1 MQNLPIQF
9 TQTPPVK
16 NGGADAVSKIDP
28 VSPASNQSFQNMLS
42 KQVQLK
48 QANTKQPV
56 QPPAQQKPAVQSK
69 PVPQQ
74 AAPSNTDAAAQKSKA
89 DSKAAEQAK
98 DAEGKPA
105 VADTA
110 EIRSKIASDVDALS
124 AKALGKEKESELSS
138 EGAAST
144 VVDPALAG
152 QLGVPVP
159 VVNTAVGGTPVQTDG
174 DAATQKVASP
184 LDTALNNALSQGK
197 GTAADGAAKLEDAS
211 PDMKNAKDNT
221 KAENSKL
228 SAGLSADNS
237 RWLDSVMANA
247 AKSANA
253 DESANTKLAAGT
265 AKDIAVKDI
274 APVPA
279 YQPVA
284 AANAMQAAQQIGSA
298 NVINATPGK
307 TGWDEAISQKVI
319 WMAGSG
325 EQSASLTLNPPDM
338 GPLQVVIHVHND
350 QADTTF
356 ISDNPEVRQAL
367 ENGLSTLREKMGEA
381 GIQLGQ
387 ANISSGGQAQQEFQ
401 RATQN
406 RTGAQPGQAGDG
418 NQDQPAGTVGSSST
432 TMRVANGLVDTFA

>member
-56 QPPAQQKPAVQSK
+56 QPPAQQKLAAQPKPA
-69 PVPQQ
+69 PQQ
-74 AAPSNTDAAAQKSKA
+74 AAPSNTDAATQKKA

-124 AKALGKEKESELSS
+124 AKALGKEKESELSP
-138 EGAAST
+138 EGAAT
-144 VVDPALAG
+144 AVVDPALAG

-159 VVNTAVGGTPVQTDG
+159 VVNTAVGGSPVQTDA
-174 DAATQKVASP
+174 DTATQKVASP

-247 AKSANA
+247 AKSA
-253 DESANTKLAAGT
+253 DESTNTKLAAGT
-265 AKDIAVKDI
+265 AKDFAVKDI

-406 RTGAQPGQAGDG
+406 RTGGQSGQAGDG
-418 NQDQPAGTVGSSST
+418 NQDQPAGPVGSSST

>member
-1 MQNLPIQF
+1 MQSLPIQF

-28 VSPASNQSFQNMLS
+28 VSPAPNQSFQNMLS

-56 QPPAQQKPAVQSK
+56 QPTVQQKAALQPKPA
-69 PVPQQ
+69 PQQ
-74 AAPSNTDAAAQKSKA
+74 AAPSNTEVAAQKNKA

-98 DAEGKPA
+98 DADGKPV

-124 AKALGKEKESELSS
+124 AKALGKEKESELSP
-138 EGAAST
+138 EGAASAM
-144 VVDPALAG
+144 VDPALAG

-159 VVNTAVGGTPVQTDG
+159 VVNTAVGSSPVQTDA
-174 DAATQKVASP
+174 DAATQKVVSP

-211 PDMKNAKDNT
+211 PDMKTAKDNT
-221 KAENSKL
+221 KAENSK
-228 SAGLSADNS
+228 LSADNS

-253 DESANTKLAAGT
+253 DEPANTKLAAGT
-265 AKDIAVKDI
+265 SKDFAVKDI

-298 NVINATPGK
+298 NVINVTPGK

-387 ANISSGGQAQQEFQ
+387 ANISSGGHAQQEFQ

-406 RTGAQPGQAGDG
+406 RTGGQSSQASDG
-418 NQDQPAGTVGSSST
+418 NQDQPAGPVGSSST

>member
-56 QPPAQQKPAVQSK
+56 QPTAQQKPAVQSK

-74 AAPSNTDAAAQKSKA
+74 AAPSNTDAATQKKA

-105 VADTA
+105 VADTV

-124 AKALGKEKESELSS
+124 AKALGKEKESELSP
-138 EGAAST
+138 EGAAT
-144 VVDPALAG
+144 AVVDPALAG

-159 VVNTAVGGTPVQTDG
+159 VVNTAVGGSSVQTDA

-197 GTAADGAAKLEDAS
+197 GTAADGAAKLEEAS

-228 SAGLSADNS
+228 GADNS

-253 DESANTKLAAGT
+253 DESANTKLAAAT
-265 AKDIAVKDI
+265 AKDFAVKDI

-406 RTGAQPGQAGDG
+406 RTGGQSSQASDG
-418 NQDQPAGTVGSSST
+418 NQDQPAGPVGSSST

>member
-16 NGGADAVSKIDP
+16 NGGSDAVSKIDP

-56 QPPAQQKPAVQSK
+56 QPPAQQKLAAQPKPA
-69 PVPQQ
+69 PQQ
-74 AAPSNTDAAAQKSKA
+74 AAPSNTDAATQKKA

-105 VADTA
+105 VADTT

-124 AKALGKEKESELSS
+124 AKALGKEKESELNP
-138 EGAAST
+138 EGAANAASA

-159 VVNTAVGGTPVQTDG
+159 VVNTAVGGSPVQTDA
-174 DAATQKVASP
+174 DSAAQKVASP

-228 SAGLSADNS
+228 GADNS

-406 RTGAQPGQAGDG
+406 RTGGQSSQASDG
-418 NQDQPAGTVGSSST
+418 NQDQPAGPVGSSST

>member
-48 QANTKQPV
+48 QANTRQPV

-69 PVPQQ
+69 PVPQP

-124 AKALGKEKESELSS
+124 AKALGKEKESELSP
-138 EGAAST
+138 EGAASA

-159 VVNTAVGGTPVQTDG
+159 VVNTAVGGTPVQTDA

-197 GTAADGAAKLEDAS
+197 GTAADGAVKLEDGS

-228 SAGLSADNS
+228 GADNS

-253 DESANTKLAAGT
+253 DESANTKLAAAT
-265 AKDIAVKDI
+265 AKDFAVKDI

-298 NVINATPGK
+298 NVINAMPGK

-418 NQDQPAGTVGSSST
+418 K
-432 TMRVANGLVDTFA
+432 NGGGGDPFRWR